1 MIFVTVGTH
10 EQPFNRL
17 IQKIDE
23 LKKDGTI
30 QDVPTSRQNKVRALV
45 MMICPSFIPFL
56 MKLRKLKYK
65 VDV

>member
-17 IQKIDE
+17 VECIDG

-30 QDVPTSRQNKVRALV
+30 AEEVISQTGYST
-45 MMICPSFIPFL
+45 
-56 MKLRKLKYK
+56 
-65 VDV
+65 

>member
-17 IQKIDE
+17 IKKIDE

-30 QDVPTSRQNKVRALV
+30 QDDVVILNILVRQSRQSSVV
-45 MMICPSFIPFL
+45 
-56 MKLRKLKYK
+56 
-65 VDV
+65 